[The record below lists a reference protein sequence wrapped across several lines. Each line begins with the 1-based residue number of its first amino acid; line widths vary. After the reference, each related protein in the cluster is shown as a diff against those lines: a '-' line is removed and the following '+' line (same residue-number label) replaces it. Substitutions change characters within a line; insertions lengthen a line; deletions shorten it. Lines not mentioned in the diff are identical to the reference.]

1 MPLTGDGEETLPG
14 FHRRKNTPQWE
25 KLFFGSEGAA
35 LQSQIENRKLNMGG
49 EGFEPP
55 TYWV

>member
-35 LQSQIENRKLNMGG
+35 LQSQIENRKSKIEHGR
-49 EGFEPP
+49 
-55 TYWV
+55 